1 MAGVLGKF
9 LEYIG
14 IEENGADDEVYED
27 VNYEDESR
35 DNNVVNFGTA
45 RRKTCIANQTWFP
58 SPTPLS

>member
-27 VNYEDESR
+27 VN
-35 DNNVVNFGTA
+35 
-45 RRKTCIANQTWFP
+45 
-58 SPTPLS
+58 LSLIHI